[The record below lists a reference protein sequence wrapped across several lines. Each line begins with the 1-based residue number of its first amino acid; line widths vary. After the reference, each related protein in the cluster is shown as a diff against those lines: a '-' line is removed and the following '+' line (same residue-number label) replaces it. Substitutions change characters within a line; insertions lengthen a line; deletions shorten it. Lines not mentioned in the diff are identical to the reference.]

1 MSRIPS
7 GRAVAVLGA
16 AVALLVAGCG
26 QDGQDRHA
34 GDGRGEGSGAGAGVP
49 SPLVTPETLDPD
61 TFPQYGAEPS
71 GPPQPSRDCAGRT
84 GTLLEPGPV
93 DSAMGL
99 RAMTLWLTHCGTGT
113 YRVDGYPTLQVL
125 DEDGTPF
132 DVHSLRGAEPITT
145 GVRDPGPHPVTLR
158 HGESATAGVVWRNT
172 YANTTED
179 PVNGTRL
186 QVLPAP
192 GRPART
198 VAPDGGIDLGSTG
211 RIGATAWRKAPTT
224 EPGAARPTGPPTSR
238 PTAPAP
244 STPAS

>member
-1 MSRIPS
+1 MSRMPP
-7 GRAVAVLGA
+7 GRAAALGA
-16 AVALLVAGCG
+16 AVAALLVTGCG
-26 QDGQDRHA
+26 QQ
-34 GDGRGEGSGAGAGVP
+34 DGRDEGAGNAPGAGVP
-49 SPLVTPETLDPD
+49 SHPVTADSLDPD
-61 TFPQYGAEPS
+61 TFPRRGAELS
-71 GPPQPSRDCAGRT
+71 EQPPQPSRDCAGRT

-99 RAMTLWLTHCGTGT
+99 RAMTVWLTHCGSGT
-113 YRVDGYPTLQVL
+113 YRLNGYPTLQVL
-125 DEDGTPF
+125 AEDGTAF

-172 YANTTED
+172 YTDTTED

-211 RIGATAWRKAPTT
+211 RIGATAWRKAPAAETGQSRPA
-224 EPGAARPTGPPTSR
+224 EPGAGR
-238 PTAPAP
+238 PTAPVP